1 MRSILG
7 VAQTTFER
15 GVASMAAVHME
26 RAISQLEAQR
36 RPIPEA
42 VSRAKRSRA
51 KVIDIGG
58 DVASSL
64 EAGSDEGVTAHLQA
78 VAKAI
83 EAATFTN
90 DADRGAVAQ
99 MLFNLEWTLQVAIEE
114 VLAQRRGSAALM
126 QTRRTGR
133 QLWGQLRSTH
143 RVKGLLRRVR
153 DARGDGELLG
163 GEASRGW
170 AEGSVSAWLRR
181 ISGRAAGTGPAD
193 TELQSPP
200 SQDPKQIA

>member
-1 MRSILG
+1 MPDDILIAKNEVIK
-7 VAQTTFER
+7 VALVE
-15 GVASMAAVHME
+15 
-26 RAISQLEAQR
+26 
-36 RPIPEA
+36 
-42 VSRAKRSRA
+42 
-51 KVIDIGG
+51 
-58 DVASSL
+58 
-64 EAGSDEGVTAHLQA
+64 GSDEGVGAYLQGIA
-78 VAKAI
+78 MAI
-83 EAATFTN
+83 EAAAFTN
-90 DADRGAVAQ
+90 NADRGAVAQ

-153 DARGDGELLG
+153 DARGGGELLG

-181 ISGRAAGTGPAD
+181 VSGRAAGTGPAD
-193 TELQSPP
+193 TELQSPRYM
-200 SQDPKQIA
+200 SRGGREIMCASELRRCGGEGGGGEGSDGLCSACYGYGYG

>member
-1 MRSILG
+1 
-7 VAQTTFER
+7 
-15 GVASMAAVHME
+15 MAAVHIN

-51 KVIDIGG
+51 KVIDISGG
-58 DVASSL
+58 VAVPL
-64 EAGSDEGVTAHLQA
+64 VEGSDEGVGAYLQGIA
-78 VAKAI
+78 MAI
-83 EAATFTN
+83 EAAAFTSN
-90 DADRGAVAQ
+90 ADRGAVAQ
-99 MLFNLEWTLQVAIEE
+99 MLFDLEWTLQVAIEE

-153 DARGDGELLG
+153 DARGGGELLG

-181 ISGRAAGTGPAD
+181 VSGRAAGTGPAD
-193 TELQSPP
+193 TELQS
-200 SQDPKQIA
+200 SRYASRGGREIVRE